1 MKFLQNIYDWL
12 QKNLRPPSAFSWE
25 TLILLSLFS
34 LYMAFLAT
42 EWVAQLLIEF
52 AWIFLIFGV
61 FWGTTS
67 ANQFRVGYKSPVEPG
82 FPLSPWITGALVSI
96 YIFSRNGELTQ
107 ETLVSWPIVS
117 AIIAA
122 LPDFVGEGPR
132 LKIPPPQKRQNL
144 VILFGTQFLLSCWFQ
159 FYFVIQNWLGEYP
172 SLLADDFQQ
181 SAFVVKRE
189 LATSTIPRG
198 ALLLNTIEPKLFE
211 RLDGKPWPEVERLL
225 LQDQRVKLISAV
237 EKEAKQQ
244 ISPKIA
250 EDAHWIVNSAI
261 SSRNSGYNLDLR
273 AIWQG
278 PRAEL
283 QNQEKYYVTKLCQIT
298 PSSVA
303 ATPTANPTTPQPAPA
318 AIGTFAC
325 EQGVRGWGIDD
336 DEPSAPRNSFIRQ

>member
-1 MKFLQNIYDWL
+1 VKLIQNIYEWL

-42 EWVAQLLIEF
+42 DVVAQLLVNF
-52 AWIFLIFGV
+52 AWIFLIVGV
-61 FWGTTS
+61 FWGTTA
-67 ANQFRVGYKSPVEPG
+67 ANQFRIGYKSPVEPG

-107 ETLVSWPIVS
+107 ETLISWPIIS

-132 LKIPPPQKRQNL
+132 LKIPLPQKRQNL

-172 SLLADDFQQ
+172 SVLADNFQQ

-198 ALLLNTIEPKLFE
+198 ALILNTIEPKLVE
-211 RLDGKPWPEVERLL
+211 RLDSKPWSDVERLL
-225 LQDQRVKLISAV
+225 LQEERVKLINAV
-237 EKEAKQQ
+237 EKQAKQQ
-244 ISPKIA
+244 ISPKIG
-250 EDAHWIVNSAI
+250 EDAFWKVRSGI
-261 SSRNSGYNLDLR
+261 SSRNSGYNLDLQ
-273 AIWQG
+273 AVWQG
-278 PRAEL
+278 PRAEP
-283 QNQEKYYVTKLCQIT
+283 QKEYFVTKSCRIT
-298 PSSVA
+298 QSNVTPNPVTDPNNSQPPPSSISSFVCD
-303 ATPTANPTTPQPAPA
+303 PVQ
-318 AIGTFAC
+318 
-325 EQGVRGWGIDD
+325 GWGIDD
-336 DEPSAPRNSFIRQ
+336 PSVGQDGFIEQ